1 MELAPKD
8 FAARYA
14 AMSEDELVQ
23 IAREYDSL
31 TETAQSA
38 IRAEFARRHLEPP
51 LIEHGEESQPP
62 EFRQLVTIRR
72 YRDLTEAQ
80 IAQSLLES
88 EGIQSWI
95 QNENLVRVDWMY
107 SNAVRGIRL
116 QIAQE
121 DESRAKETLDGQT
134 PPTIV
139 FDGKSEFVQPTCPTC
154 GSRDISSIGS
164 VLYPIF
170 ASAPVESASLPA
182 DGDSWHCNGCDATWQ
197 ENDDP
202 EKPVP
207 TKP

>member
-14 AMSEDELVQ
+14 AMSEDELMQ
-23 IAREYDSL
+23 IAHEYDSL

-51 LIEHGEESQPP
+51 LIEHAEESQPP

-107 SNAVRGIRL
+107 SNAVGGIRL

-121 DESRAKETLDGQT
+121 DESRAQETLDGQT

-139 FDGKSEFVQPTCPTC
+139 FDEKSEFVQPTCPTC
-154 GSRDISSIGS
+154 GSRDISSLGS

-170 ASAPVESASLPA
+170 ASATIEPVPLPA
-182 DGDSWHCNGCDATWQ
+182 DGDSWHCNTCDATWQ
-197 ENDDP
+197 ETDDP